1 MNIDLNLETANGAP
15 AQALAAVI
23 EARRKELGETAM
35 QSCIAMA
42 EGILRSLRSQTK
54 VAKEGKM
61 DVQVVLADDR
71 YYPSFKR
78 QKGTS
83 GKNISRRILRSGK
96 DGTEVT
102 PERVVWRVGK
112 YMKGEVVH
120 SYEVTDTVSADKVYK
135 YIVVAPS
142 QKDAQEYA
150 KNRHKARVRQYKGLA
165 RLAISLAMKAVYDK
179 GAANL
184 EGTSD
189 KARDVATRNTQVQVS
204 DTGINSGTASVYVH
218 DNLEYAVDA
227 LKDGENSVNAAVNAA
242 IRKAMGYIMH
252 KVGQGNGDISRSL
265 KTTVEELIGAQ
276 A

>member
-1 MNIDLNLETANGAP
+1 MEINLNLQTANGAP

-23 EARRKELGETAM
+23 EARRNELGETTV

-42 EGILRSLRSQTK
+42 EGILRSLRTQTK

-61 DVQVVLADDR
+61 DVKVTLADDR
-71 YYPSFKR
+71 FYPSFKR

-102 PERVVWRVGK
+102 PDRVVWRVGK
-112 YMKGEVVH
+112 YVKGEVIH

-135 YIVVAPS
+135 YIVVAHS
-142 QKDAQEYA
+142 QKEATEYA
-150 KNRHKARVRQYKGLA
+150 KERHKRRVRQYKGLA
-165 RLAISLAMKAVYDK
+165 RLAISLAMKAVYNN

-184 EGTSD
+184 EGASD
-189 KARDVATRNTQVQVS
+189 KARDVATRNTYVQVN
-204 DTGINSGTASVYVH
+204 DTGYNSGTASVYVH

-242 IRKAMGYIMH
+242 IRKAMGYIVA
-252 KVGQGNGDISRSL
+252 KVGKSNGDITRSL
-265 KTTVEELIGAQ
+265 KTTVDELIGAQ